1 MSQKVRVVLVGGGSG
16 GHFYPLMSIAEALR
30 SSAPD
35 IRLYYFG
42 PDAYDNDAL
51 LKNDIEYIWCPS
63 GKQRRYASLQ
73 NFFDLFKILFGT
85 WIAIL
90 KLFMIYPDVVM
101 SKGGYTSVPV
111 VIAAWILRIPIV
123 VHESD
128 AVPGKANIL
137 GGKHA
142 RYIAVSYNETLE
154 KFPQDRVL
162 LTGIPMRKSLLT
174 PPTGSTSL
182 PFTISG
188 DAPVLL
194 ILGGSQGAERVNE
207 LILESLDEL
216 LPVYTI
222 IHQTGAAH
230 FDLVDRTATEL
241 ITDPLLRARYHA
253 VPFMSGEVLNSA
265 LHRAALVISRAG
277 SGTIHEVAVHGKP
290 SILIPIPEE
299 ISHDQRTNA
308 YSYARTGGAI
318 VMEEKNLHDGLLRQE
333 IDRIMQDQGLYATMC
348 ANALAFAPSNASEEI
363 ARMII
368 HIGDEH

>member
-16 GHFYPLMSIAEALR
+16 GHFYPLISIAETLR
-30 SSAPD
+30 TQAAD
-35 IRLYYFG
+35 ISLYYIG
-42 PDAYDNDAL
+42 PDPYDAAAL
-51 LKNDIEYIWCPS
+51 AQNGITYMWCPA
-63 GKQRRYASLQ
+63 GKRRRYASLQ
-73 NFFDLFKILFGT
+73 NFFDLFKIIFGV
-85 WIAIL
+85 WVALI
-90 KLFMIYPDVVM
+90 KLFVVYPDVVM

-111 VIAAWILRIPIV
+111 VVAAWLLRIPII

-128 AVPGKANIL
+128 AVPGKANVL

-142 RYIAVSYNETLE
+142 RYIAVSYTETLP
-154 KFPQDRVL
+154 KFPQDRAL
-162 LTGIPMRKSLLT
+162 LTGIPMRKALLA
-174 PPTGSTSL
+174 PAGASASL
-182 PFTISG
+182 PFTIPG

-194 ILGGSQGAERVNE
+194 ILGGSQGAERINE

-222 IHQTGAAH
+222 IHQTGANQ
-230 FDLVDRTATEL
+230 FELVDRTATEL

-253 VPFMSGEVLNSA
+253 VPFMTGEVLNSA
-265 LHRAALVISRAG
+265 LHRASLVISRAG

-308 YSYARTGGAI
+308 YSYARAGGAI
-318 VMEEKNLHDGLLRQE
+318 VMEEENLHDGLLRQE
-333 IDRIMQDQGLYATMC
+333 IDRIMQDQSLYTTMRES
-348 ANALAFAPSNASEEI
+348 ALAFAPSNAADEL